1 MYRKKTQ
8 CMWCKTYID
17 WVARWCHKWSIISPS
32 LNLYLSLSHSLSP
45 TLRCVA
51 NDMTR
56 WEIFPS
62 LLIGTTRRTSIYIYI
77 LLLATF
83 WQHSVAWEKMHFT
96 WFSRR
101 AGFSPTR
108 HQILPSPRR
117 GSGQN
122 TVRSWE
128 KTPSPGKPCEMHI
141 IAPSLL
147 LPPNKL
153 IKCFSCGQ
161 MGHTQ
166 AHCPKPDSTLPFKPP
181 GWNSRM
187 INYSGTFWKK
197 KKKLRIDLKWRKMRS
212 KVIFGHPKWAR
223 NAIESDFRS
232 SKMAAGGHFK
242 M

>member
-1 MYRKKTQ
+1 
-8 CMWCKTYID
+8 MWCKTCYID

-101 AGFSPTR
+101 DGFSPTR
-108 HQILPSPRR
+108 HQIMPSPRR
-117 GSGQN
+117 GSGQD
-122 TVRSWE
+122 TVSSWE
-128 KTPSPGKPCEMHI
+128 KTPYLLENHVKCISSLPPSSSLLI
-141 IAPSLL
+141 SFTPPSSLPPSL
-147 LPPNKL
+147 PPSLIFDHFNKVMVL
-153 IKCFSCGQ
+153 
-161 MGHTQ
+161 H
-166 AHCPKPDSTLPFKPP
+166 
-181 GWNSRM
+181 WM
-187 INYSGTFWKK
+187 I
-197 KKKLRIDLKWRKMRS
+197 
-212 KVIFGHPKWAR
+212 
-223 NAIESDFRS
+223 
-232 SKMAAGGHFK
+232 
-242 M
+242 